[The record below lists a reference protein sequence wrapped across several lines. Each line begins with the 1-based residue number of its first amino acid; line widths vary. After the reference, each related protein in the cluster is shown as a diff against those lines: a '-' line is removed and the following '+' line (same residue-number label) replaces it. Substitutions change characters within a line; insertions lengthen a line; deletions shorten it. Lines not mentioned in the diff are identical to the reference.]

1 MYINNEMW
9 ENLKNTF
16 KELYSDYDH
25 FSNDVRNLLD
35 NVDICINDIENKK
48 QSKIYV
54 ITNDAIV
61 NDEIDYQIAGVAFT
75 KDEAN
80 KMFEET
86 IRNIKIDVDFNNLD
100 VTNDNDN
107 EEYKFDG
114 KWHYSKTDHSFDLYL
129 EGEYNSNNFSVEI
142 KEYDI
147 TKSLDKEME
156 VDL

>member
-86 IRNIKIDVDFNNLD
+86 IRNIKIDVDFNNL
-100 VTNDNDN
+100 
-107 EEYKFDG
+107 
-114 KWHYSKTDHSFDLYL
+114 
-129 EGEYNSNNFSVEI
+129 EYNSNNFSVEI